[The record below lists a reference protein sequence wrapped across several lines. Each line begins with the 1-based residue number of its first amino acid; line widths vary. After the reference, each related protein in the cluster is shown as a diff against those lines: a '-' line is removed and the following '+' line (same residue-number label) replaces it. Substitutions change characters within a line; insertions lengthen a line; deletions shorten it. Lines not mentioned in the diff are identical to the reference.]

1 MNVVMGMARW
11 KTRLAQFGIL
21 GRCILLA
28 LVLGIALVVAAPL
41 GFFLTG
47 SDGAWA
53 AIAAALV
60 VWVASTAA
68 LALGEVFQGPGPN
81 AALFKLLFGM
91 TLRMA
96 LPLAACMAV
105 HLSASSL
112 DAAGFVFY
120 VLGFY
125 LLALPIDT
133 LLSVTAI
140 APKPTAQ

>member
-1 MNVVMGMARW
+1 MARW
-11 KTRLAQFGIL
+11 KTRLARLGIL

-28 LVLGIALVVAAPL
+28 LVLGIALAVAAPL
-41 GFFLTG
+41 GFFLHG
-47 SDGAWA
+47 ADGAWA
-53 AIAAALV
+53 AVAAALV
-60 VWVASTAA
+60 VWISSTAA
-68 LALGEVFQGPGPN
+68 LALGELFQGGPN

-96 LPLAACMAV
+96 LPLAACMVV

-112 DAAGFVFY
+112 DTAGFVFY

-133 LLSVTAI
+133 VLSVTAI
-140 APKPTAQ
+140 APKPSVQ